1 MRWKPSSHHLLVI
14 KPPQRGQ
21 ERRVKKSI
29 LSLGIAI
36 FMVFAAFGVQA
47 AETRAEKVIANPAGN
62 PIDQLTGKVWQ
73 ESKESNKQAILFGI
87 DLGVAANYFAEQK
100 ARENFAKKGKKQPP
114 RFLSHFDR
122 CWMEAFRDVS
132 RKDAV
137 KMVDDWYAAHPDQLD
152 RPVLGVLWNEVV
164 TPLLNKKQ

>member
-1 MRWKPSSHHLLVI
+1 MRWNPSSHHLLVI

-29 LSLGIAI
+29 LSLGIATS

-62 PIDQLTGKVWQ
+62 PIDQLLPEKSGRNQ
-73 ESKESNKQAILFGI
+73 SESNKQAILFGI

-100 ARENFAKKGKKQPP
+100 ARKKFCQKARSNPRASLPP
-114 RFLSHFDR
+114 F
-122 CWMEAFRDVS
+122 
-132 RKDAV
+132 
-137 KMVDDWYAAHPDQLD
+137 
-152 RPVLGVLWNEVV
+152 
-164 TPLLNKKQ
+164 

>member
-1 MRWKPSSHHLLVI
+1 M
-14 KPPQRGQ
+14 
-21 ERRVKKSI
+21 KKSI

-100 ARENFAKKGKKQPP
+100 ARENFAKKSKKQPP

-137 KMVDDWYAAHPDQLD
+137 KMVDDWYVAHPDQLD

>member
-1 MRWKPSSHHLLVI
+1 M
-14 KPPQRGQ
+14 
-21 ERRVKKSI
+21 KKSI

-100 ARENFAKKGKKQPP
+100 ARENFAKKSKKQPP

-164 TPLLNKKQ
+164 TPLLNKKQIGRASCRERV